1 MGRRKPRHK
10 GRQKGRQVQKGKA
23 TQAKGK
29 AKAKRKA
36 AAKAAGRMPPM
47 PPRAPRPPL
56 HVGECTIYS
65 DKKQQTW
72 RVHHSSAPRKEK
84 VFKWSLGKE
93 SWARIAEFAEE
104 HNSC

>member
-1 MGRRKPRHK
+1 MAKAKAK
-10 GRQKGRQVQKGKA
+10 GKAKGKASAKGKA

-29 AKAKRKA
+29 AKAKGKA

-65 DKKQQTW
+65 NKKQQTW

-84 VFKWSLGKE
+84 VYKWSLGEE
-93 SWARIAEFAEE
+93 SWGRIAEFVEE
-104 HNSC
+104 HNSS